1 MVGCAHAGSDSE
13 SPDDGYSQTA
23 CNDDLRRWRGGVL
36 EQLPG
41 APCVRFVSQAHCA
54 LWASGSHEAG
64 VVINIGQAQAI
75 AVAVLGGTLRA
86 AAGGACGGVGWGFRC
101 MHAAAAVLDTK
112 LVIEGRCGRSEIC
125 LCHACSYHKIED
137 GHARG

>member
-1 MVGCAHAGSDSE
+1 MVACAHAGSDSE

-54 LWASGSHEAG
+54 LWATGSHEAG
-64 VVINIGQAQAI
+64 VVLNIGQAQAI

-86 AAGGACGGVGWGFRC
+86 AAGGACARPAVGAAQAVSVGLAGVSVACIQQRLSW
-101 MHAAAAVLDTK
+101 T
-112 LVIEGRCGRSEIC
+112 RSC
-125 LCHACSYHKIED
+125 
-137 GHARG
+137 